1 MVFHF
6 SNYHPGEE
14 TTQKELNYGYVTSNV
29 ATEREAYKVD
39 PMYISGSP
47 VAGRHQIGTVLVK
60 QCWPRQRH
68 QTRLQWQANIR
79 PLDYTTSVLSSTLKI
94 VRASTCV
101 R

>member
-47 VAGRHQIGTVLVK
+47 VAGRHQIGTGETML
-60 QCWPRQRH
+60 
-68 QTRLQWQANIR
+68 
-79 PLDYTTSVLSSTLKI
+79 
-94 VRASTCV
+94 ASATASNALAMAGKHTASGLYY
-101 R
+101 